1 MAEPPALFIH
11 GASFGYERRAVV
23 RSVDLAVNAGESL
36 AILGPNGCGK
46 STLVKGVL
54 GLAHR
59 FDGEVAFFGVSA
71 DAPKQRGRVGYVPQK
86 HTLSAS
92 FPTTVTEVVALGRLV
107 LRPWYRGANAT
118 DARAV
123 ARALELV
130 SMDAHAKADVAEL
143 SGGQQRRVLI
153 ARALA
158 AEPDLLIMDEPTAG
172 VDAAS
177 QAALAEVLVRLLDN
191 GVTLLTVTH
200 EVDALRPALTRVA
213 AMSDG
218 TKVFDGSVA
227 AWDAHVAAA
236 SLAHLDHHH
245 DDEPEPSRS
254 GLRDALGRRE
264 ERHG

>member
-1 MAEPPALFIH
+1 MNAAPVLAVT
-11 GASFGYERRAVV
+11 GASFGYERRAIVRDLDLVV
-23 RSVDLAVNAGESL
+23 DAGESV

-46 STLVKGVL
+46 STFVKGVL
-54 GLAHR
+54 GLNHR
-59 FDGEVAFFGVSA
+59 LGGDVTFFGVPT
-71 DAPKQRGRVGYVPQK
+71 DQFKQRGRVGYVPQK

-92 FPTTVTEVVALGRLV
+92 FPTTVAEVVALGRLA
-107 LRPWYRGANAT
+107 LRPWYRGANAE

-130 SMDAHAKADVAEL
+130 AMDAHAKADVAEL

-158 AEPDLLIMDEPTAG
+158 AKPDLLIMDEPTAG

-177 QAALAEVLVRLLDN
+177 QTALAEVLVRLLDY

-218 TKVFDGSVA
+218 TKVFDGSLA
-227 AWDAHVAAA
+227 QWDAHVAAA

-254 GLRDALGRRE
+254 GLRDAFGHRE